1 MIWKLII
8 IALSELVGDKEILHL
23 EAEIFEK

>member
-8 IALSELVGDKEILHL
+8 IVLSELVADKEILHR
-23 EAEIFEK
+23 EAEIFGK